1 VAGSKLANVNVWF
14 GDCNSPLLFPRE
26 ILDAS
31 QSFAVIDC
39 CGELPLG
46 ARMHPSN
53 RDTVVVKV
61 MGFEDKPGVGVAP
74 LFAFVLV
81 PIILE
86 LLKRGYYV
94 LVNCRKGANR
104 LEPCLS

>member
-1 VAGSKLANVNVWF
+1 
-14 GDCNSPLLFPRE
+14 
-26 ILDAS
+26 
-31 QSFAVIDC
+31 
-39 CGELPLG
+39 
-46 ARMHPSN
+46 
-53 RDTVVVKV
+53 